1 MGMIVHIK
9 TFEHGKPLITELQR
23 DITKRITSV

>member
-1 MGMIVHIK
+1 MIVYIK
-9 TFEHGKPLITELQR
+9 TFEHGKALFTELQR